1 MIDYSTIKEK
11 FLDKGYIL
19 ELHWFVLPPPTFVL
33 GKTIGTQKE
42 QKIFYEKAVQKVY
55 GKEWD
60 YWNTWI
66 DYQKHK

>member
-1 MIDYSTIKEK
+1 MIYNKLREK
-11 FLDKGYIL
+11 FVDKGMIAEFY
-19 ELHWFVLPPPTFVL
+19 WFVLTSPPYDPSRLIDPNIETYHKV
-33 GKTIGTQKE
+33 IQ
-42 QKIFYEKAVQKVY
+42 QVY